1 MTEVDHLIRRIKGLV
16 RVRELLRNAGASQ
29 EQLERQ
35 SADIRRLQDRL
46 AERVRQT
53 MREHAET

>member
-1 MTEVDHLIRRIKGLV
+1 MSEVDHLIRRIKGLV
-16 RVRELLRNAGASQ
+16 RVRELLRNAGATD

-35 SADIRRLQDRL
+35 SQDIRRLQARL

-53 MREHAET
+53 MRDTAS

>member
-16 RVRELLRNAGASQ
+16 RVRERLRNAGASQ